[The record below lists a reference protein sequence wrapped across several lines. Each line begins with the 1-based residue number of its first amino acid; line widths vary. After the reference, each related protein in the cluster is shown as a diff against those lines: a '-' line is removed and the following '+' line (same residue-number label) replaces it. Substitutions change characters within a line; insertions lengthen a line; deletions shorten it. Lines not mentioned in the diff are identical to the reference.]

1 MYFGISIACW
11 VRERAIG
18 SLQPAGS
25 MRCLSGRMSFRVAE
39 GDQFPRPSPV
49 YCRPAFDGHAIR
61 SLASGA
67 RKKSENSASIKLPLL
82 LFPLSNGINTRYLT
96 GSGLT
101 FQTAFPAPK
110 SF

>member
-25 MRCLSGRMSFRVAE
+25 IRCLFGRMSFCMAE

-96 GSGLT
+96 GSRADISDC
-101 FQTAFPAPK
+101 F
-110 SF
+110 SCS